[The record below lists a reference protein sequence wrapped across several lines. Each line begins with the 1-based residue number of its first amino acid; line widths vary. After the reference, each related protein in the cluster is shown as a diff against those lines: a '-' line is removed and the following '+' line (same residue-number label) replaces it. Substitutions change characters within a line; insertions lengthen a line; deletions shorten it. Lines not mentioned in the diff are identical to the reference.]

1 MLFLALSTE
10 RLRPDLTIRGVCVGI
25 DEEELQEAVDGFKTQ
40 LTLRAQMEWHSN
52 IVAACGSTQN
62 RQSKAGENRIEQHMG
77 ADLFDSFEQELN
89 M

>member
-1 MLFLALSTE
+1 
-10 RLRPDLTIRGVCVGI
+10 
-25 DEEELQEAVDGFKTQ
+25 
-40 LTLRAQMEWHSN
+40 MEWHSN

-62 RQSKAGENRIEQHMG
+62 RQSKAGENRIEQRMG